1 MDLNQKKMLLVP
13 LLKDLL
19 TPTQTLTIRLVKNYL
34 KKVQNVVGVGDRFV
48 TVCALKPE
56 PFESDPRSQGLP
68 AISEVGVVAEV
79 RSIEPIMIGG
89 QEAGVK
95 ITVIGLEA
103 VVIASY
109 QIEEDSGLAYGFVT
123 PLSYETDASVDTL
136 IAYRT
141 KLGGVLTRIS
151 AQYPNLFPVIDLQP
165 SGVDLSNLPFY
176 VANILKLEPAVV
188 IRLIATTNAYKRY
201 ELLIKAVESLD
212 ISKEVDAD
220 INQKTDEQIQRSQRE
235 YVLRERAKALKFLL
249 KEFDGDDNDQKYE
262 DAWTK
267 NADLYPPKVLAK
279 IKSESSRLKLLGA
292 GNQEGSVVRTYL
304 DLLLKMPWKIS
315 TTDND
320 DINAVK
326 KVLDEDHYGLKK
338 QKERILEYLAVKTLT
353 RSLKAPVLCL
363 YGPPGVG
370 KTSLAISVAKALNRE
385 FVKFALGGIYDES
398 EIRGHRRT
406 YIGALPG
413 RIISGIAKSGTN
425 NPVFLLDE
433 IDKVCGGGI
442 HGDPASALLE
452 LLDPEQNVHFED
464 NYLDLPFDMSNVL
477 FICTAND
484 IGAVPLALRDRL
496 ELIELNSYTL
506 YEKLYIAKDHL
517 IKQELKANGLSADQ
531 IYFPDES
538 LLTIID
544 SYTREAGVREL
555 RRKIGTIMRK
565 FGVDLLSKKVQAP
578 FEVTKEVIEEYLKM
592 PIYFHTQGLES
603 QVGVVNGLAY
613 TTYGGEILPIECNI
627 TKGKGNLVKTGNL
640 GDVMKESVTTAFSYV
655 RALCERYG
663 YGPEYFA
670 EHDFHIHAPE
680 GAVPKDGPSAG
691 VALSICLLSAILNI
705 PLRNDVAMTGEVDLR
720 GNSMQI
726 GGLREKCL
734 GAIRAHIK
742 TVLIPKTNHN
752 DAVELPSEV
761 RDSLNIIEVTKV
773 EDVIP
778 HIFTTLP
785 EVVQE
790 AKS

>member
-13 LLKDLL
+13 LSKDFIA
-19 TPTQTLTIRLVKNYL
+19 PTQPITIRLVNNYL
-34 KKVQNVVGVGDRFV
+34 KKVQNVIGIGDRFV
-48 TVCALKPE
+48 VVKALKPD
-56 PFESDPRSQGLP
+56 PFEQPKAVNIPS
-68 AISEVGVVAEV
+68 ITEIGVVVEIRA
-79 RSIEPIMIGG
+79 IEPIMIGG
-89 QEAGVK
+89 KEAGKK
-95 ITVIGLEA
+95 IDVIGLET
-103 VVIASY
+103 VVINSY
-109 QIEEDSGLAYGFVT
+109 QVEDESGLAYGFVV
-123 PLSYETDASVDTL
+123 PFIYENDYSEDVL
-136 IAYRT
+136 ISYRT
-141 KLGGVLTRIS
+141 KLTAVINRIS
-151 AQYPNLFPVIDLQP
+151 AQYPDLFPK
-165 SGVDLSNLPFY
+165 VDLEPIGVELQYLPFY
-176 VANILKLEPAVV
+176 VARDLKLDPS
-188 IRLIATTNAYKRY
+188 IMIKLLSCPNPYKRF
-201 ELLIKAVESLD
+201 EFIIKAVESLD
-212 ISKEVDAD
+212 ISKEVDTE
-220 INQKTDEQIQRSQRE
+220 ISVKTDEQIQRSQRE
-235 YVLRERAKALKFLL
+235 YVLRERAKALKYLL
-249 KEFDGDDNDQKYE
+249 KEFDGEDNDQKYE

-267 NADLYPPKVLAK
+267 HAELYPPKVLAK

-304 DLLLKMPWKIS
+304 DLLLKMPWKVS

-320 DINAVK
+320 DITVVK
-326 KVLDEDHYGLKK
+326 KVLDEDHYGLQK

-353 RSLKAPVLCL
+353 HSLKAPVLCL

-484 IGAVPLALRDRL
+484 ISAVPLALRDRL

-506 YEKLYIAKDHL
+506 YEKLHIAKDHL
-517 IKQELKANGLSADQ
+517 INQELKANGLTADQ
-531 IYFPDES
+531 IHFPDES
-538 LLTIID
+538 ILTIID

-565 FGVDLLSKKVQAP
+565 FGVDLLSKKVTAP
-578 FEVTKEVIEEYLKM
+578 FEVTKEVIEDYLKM

-603 QVGVVNGLAY
+603 QIGVVNGLAY
-613 TTYGGEILPIECNI
+613 TAYGGEILPIECNI
-627 TKGKGNLVKTGNL
+627 TKGKGNVVKTGNL
-640 GDVMKESVTTAFSYV
+640 GDVMKESVTTAFSFV
-655 RALCERYG
+655 RALSERYG

-752 DAVELPSEV
+752 DAVELPNEIK
-761 RDSLNIIEVTKV
+761 DSLNIIEVTKV
-773 EDVIP
+773 EEVIP

-790 AKS
+790 AKA